1 MHSYANTIL
10 WVYIALLLLGGLFG
24 FLKAKSKISL
34 ISSAVFAALLALTA
48 VPGLFQPAFA
58 RGFAIVLMAAL
69 IVVFALRLAKTSK
82 FIPSGVMLVITTLA
96 LTLRSLV
103 P

>member
-10 WVYIALLLLGGLFG
+10 WVYIALLLMGGLIG

-48 VPGLFQPAFA
+48 VPGIFQPAFA

-82 FIPSGVMLVITTLA
+82 FMPSGLMLIITTVA

>member
-1 MHSYANTIL
+1 MHSYANTVL
-10 WVYIALLLLGGLFG
+10 WVYIALLLMGGLIG

-48 VPGLFQPAFA
+48 VPGIFQPAFA

-82 FIPSGVMLVITTLA
+82 FMPSGLMLIITTVA

>member
-48 VPGLFQPAFA
+48 VPGIFQPAFA

-82 FIPSGVMLVITTLA
+82 FMPSGLMLIITTVA

>member
-10 WVYIALLLLGGLFG
+10 WVYIALLLMGGLIG

-48 VPGLFQPAFA
+48 VPGIFQPAFA

-82 FIPSGVMLVITTLA
+82 FMPSGLMLILTTVA

>member
-10 WVYIALLLLGGLFG
+10 WVYIALLLVGGVIG
-24 FLKAKSKISL
+24 FLKAKSKVSL
-34 ISSAVFAALLALTA
+34 ITSAIAAALLALTA
-48 VPGLFQPAFA
+48 VPGIFQPTFA

-69 IVVFALRLAKTSK
+69 ILIFAWRLAKTSK
-82 FIPSGVMLVITTLA
+82 FMPSGMMLIITTVV

>member
-10 WVYIALLLLGGLFG
+10 WVYIALLLMGGLIG

-48 VPGLFQPAFA
+48 VPGIFQPAFA
-58 RGFAIVLMAAL
+58 RGFAIFLMAAL

-82 FIPSGVMLVITTLA
+82 FMPSGLMLIITTVA

>member
-1 MHSYANTIL
+1 MHSNANTII
-10 WVYIALLLLGGLFG
+10 WVYIALLLVGGVIG
-24 FLKAKSKISL
+24 FLKAKSKVSL
-34 ISSAVFAALLALTA
+34 IASAVFAALLALTA
-48 VPGLFQPAFA
+48 VPGIFQPTFA
-58 RGFAIVLMAAL
+58 RGLAIVLMAAL

-82 FIPSGVMLVITTLA
+82 FMPSGLMLIITTVA

>member
-48 VPGLFQPAFA
+48 VPGIFQPAFA

-82 FIPSGVMLVITTLA
+82 FMPSGLMLVITTVA